1 MPISDFFK
9 INQFK
14 KQIQELKNTVDSAN
28 SQLGTAKDELSHANV
43 RINQLTSEL
52 EKRDAFIKCHLPIF
66 EFSRL
71 DFPAS
76 FEYLQKLWAD
86 TWGFDIHN
94 SEAQLERQSRGAA
107 AKYTPLD
114 LSPIYASGH
123 FRGLETDYSTT
134 LVKCDCVDFQRRA
147 LPCKHMYRLAHE
159 FDIFMLDNVK
169 HHPDI
174 HHMLHL
180 NELKWRIQNLTSQSR
195 EILSEMEYDSTTVVN
210 RSSAMPLIHSGLA
223 VICEDKTVLL
233 DAYKRDDLYNLLPE
247 DATIRKNAKKM
258 ALIEYILANCPNTIT
273 ELEKLTIGIEL
284 APNISHLQSY
294 MGRFL

>member
-14 KQIQELKNTVDSAN
+14 KQIQELKSTVDSVN
-28 SQLGTAKDELSHANV
+28 SQLENTKNELSHANV
-43 RINQLTSEL
+43 KINQLTSEL
-52 EKRDAFIKCHLPIF
+52 NNRNSFINSHLPIF

-71 DFPAS
+71 ELPAS

-94 SEAQLERQSRGAA
+94 SEPQLERQERACAA
-107 AKYTPLD
+107 RYTPLD
-114 LSPIYASGH
+114 LSPVYASGH

-134 LVKCDCVDFQRRA
+134 LVKCNCVDFQRRA

-159 FDIFMLDNVK
+159 LDVFMLEHVN

-174 HHMLHL
+174 HHLLHL
-180 NELKWRIQNLTSQSR
+180 NELKFRIQNLTAQSR

-223 VICEDKTVLL
+223 VICDDKTVLL
-233 DAYKRDDLYNLLPE
+233 DSYKRDDLYNLLP
-247 DATIRKNAKKM
+247 DGATIRKNAKKID
-258 ALIEYILANCPNTIT
+258 LIEYILANCPDIVT
-273 ELEKLTIGIEL
+273 ELEKLTIAIEL
-284 APNISHLQSY
+284 SPNIAHLQSY
-294 MGRFL
+294 MGKFL

>member
-14 KQIQELKNTVDSAN
+14 KQIQELKSTVDSVN
-28 SQLGTAKDELSHANV
+28 SQLENTKNELSHANV
-43 RINQLTSEL
+43 KINQLTSEL
-52 EKRDAFIKCHLPIF
+52 NNRNSFINSHLPIF

-71 DFPAS
+71 ELPAS

-94 SEAQLERQSRGAA
+94 SEPQLERQERACAA
-107 AKYTPLD
+107 RYTPLD
-114 LSPIYASGH
+114 LSPVHASGH

-134 LVKCDCVDFQRRA
+134 LVRCDCVDFQRRA

-159 FDIFMLDNVK
+159 LDVFMLEHVN

-174 HHMLHL
+174 HHLLHL
-180 NELKWRIQNLTSQSR
+180 NELKFRIQNLTAQSR

-223 VICEDKTVLL
+223 VICDDKTVLL
-233 DAYKRDDLYNLLPE
+233 DSYKRDDLYNLLP
-247 DATIRKNAKKM
+247 DGATIRKNAKKID
-258 ALIEYILANCPNTIT
+258 LIEYILANCPDIVT
-273 ELEKLTIGIEL
+273 ELEKLTIAIEL
-284 APNISHLQSY
+284 SPNIAHLQSY
-294 MGRFL
+294 MGKFL